1 MPATAEVITT
11 TLPVQGMTCASC
23 VARVEKVLQRTGG
36 VESASVNLA
45 TEQATITFLPEKT
58 NLESLAEVINNAG
71 YSLLLPTPQAA
82 EGVPSS
88 LTDTISDHSAD
99 LAEQQAAA
107 QEREYHKLR
116 QDFVVSAVLG
126 LPVMILGMA
135 SMTTIG
141 MAFLHDI
148 GLTMQSL
155 NYALLL
161 ASTAVVLVSGRRFF
175 RLAWK
180 NLLHGAF
187 DMNTLVAVGT
197 GVAYSFSA
205 AVVLRPEAF
214 SFSNPEDYV
223 YFDTATTIIMLI
235 LMGKVL
241 EARAKRQTASA
252 MKALMNLQPKTARV
266 LRNGVMSDVPL
277 QEVLRGE
284 LVIVRPGETIPVDG
298 TVQSGLS
305 LVDESMLTGEPF
317 PNEKQ
322 SGSEVTGGT
331 VNGKGTL
338 TIVTKAVGAASVL
351 QHIIRLVEEAQGSKA
366 AIQRLADRIASVFVP
381 TVLVLAVI
389 TFLAWLIV
397 GGMTSGTGTH
407 TLPTAMIH
415 AIAVLIIACPC
426 ALGLATPAAIMVGT
440 GVGARHGILIKN
452 AEALERAERTNTVVF
467 DKTGTL
473 TQGKPRLTDIALRK
487 EPTPDKPFTENT
499 LLAYAAAVEQY
510 SEHPLG
516 KAIVR
521 AAEERGLPLPEVE
534 NVQAESGF
542 GIRAEI
548 QDEIMLKSAT
558 ILKSETILIGTSALL
573 RAYEIPF
580 DAAAEALLREAE
592 RLREAGK
599 TVVFVAWKG
608 SVQGIIGIA
617 DSIAEGAKEA
627 VAALQKASLEVIMLT
642 GDQARTANAIAA
654 ELGIKRVIA
663 EVLPD
668 AKAQTIAQLQ
678 AEGRIV
684 AMVGDGINDA
694 PALATAEVGIAM
706 GHGTDVA
713 IGAASIT
720 LLRND
725 LRAVAQ
731 AILLSKR
738 TVRTIRQNLFWAFAY
753 NVVGIPVAALGLLN
767 LMLAAGAMAFSSVSV
782 LTNSLR
788 LRRMRL

>member
-1 MPATAEVITT
+1 MQATLPATT

-23 VARVEKVLQRTGG
+23 VARVEKVLRRVEG

-45 TEQATITFLPEKT
+45 TEQATITYHAETT
-58 NLESLAEVINNAG
+58 NLEALAETIENAG
-71 YSLLLPTPQAA
+71 YHLIIPQQHSPNTSF
-82 EGVPSS
+82 EQENLHQISTEE
-88 LTDTISDHSAD
+88 LTTLQS
-99 LAEQQAAA
+99 QA
-107 QEREYHKLR
+107 QEREYLNLKR
-116 QDFVVSAVLG
+116 DFILSAVLG
-126 LPVMILGMA
+126 LPVMLLGMA
-135 SMTTIG
+135 SMTESG
-141 MAFLHDI
+141 MALLHDI

-161 ASTAVVLVSGRRFF
+161 ASTVVLTVSGRRFF

-197 GVAYSFSA
+197 GVAYCFSA
-205 AVVLRPEAF
+205 VVVLLPEAF
-214 SFSNPEDYV
+214 PFANPEEYV

-235 LMGKVL
+235 LMGKIL

-252 MKALMNLQPKTARV
+252 IQALMRLQPKTARV
-266 LRNGVMSDVPL
+266 LRNGTMSDIPL
-277 QEVLRGE
+277 QEVQRGE
-284 LVIVRPGETIPVDG
+284 IVIVRPGETIPVDG
-298 TVQSGLS
+298 TVESGSS
-305 LVDESMLTGEPF
+305 LVDESMLTGEPL

-322 SGSEVTGGT
+322 SGSTVTGGT
-331 VNGKGTL
+331 LNGKGTL
-338 TIVTKAVGAASVL
+338 TIITDAVGAASVL

-366 AIQRLADRIASVFVP
+366 EIQRLADRIASVFVP
-381 TVLVLAVI
+381 TVLALALL
-389 TFLAWLIV
+389 TFLAWLVV
-397 GGMTSGTGTH
+397 GGMATNVGSLALSSA
-407 TLPTAMIH
+407 LPTAMIH

-452 AEALERAERTNTVVF
+452 AEALERAERINTVVF

-473 TQGKPRLTDIALRK
+473 TQGKPRLTDIILSQESPLK
-487 EPTPDKPFTENT
+487 ISLTEN
-499 LLAYAAAVEQY
+499 LLLSRAAAVERY

-516 KAIVR
+516 KAIVQ
-521 AAEERGLPLPEVE
+521 AAEERGLPLPDVE

-542 GIRAEI
+542 GIRATI
-548 QDEIMLKSAT
+548 QGENI
-558 ILKSETILIGTSALL
+558 IIGTSALI
-573 RAYEIPF
+573 RASAVTF
-580 DAAAEALLREAE
+580 TDAEESLLHRAEHLRES
-592 RLREAGK
+592 GK
-599 TVVFVAWKG
+599 TVVFAAWGG

-627 VAALQKASLEVIMLT
+627 IQALQAASLEIVMLT
-642 GDQARTANAIAA
+642 GDQYRTANAIAA
-654 ELGIKRVIA
+654 ELGIRRVIA
-663 EVLPD
+663 EVLPNT
-668 AKAQTIAQLQ
+668 KAEAIQQLQ

-738 TVRTIRQNLFWAFAY
+738 TVRAIRQNLFWAFAY
-753 NVVGIPVAALGLLN
+753 NVVGIPIAALGLLN
-767 LMLAAGAMAFSSVSV
+767 PMLAAGAMAFSSVSV

-788 LRRMRL
+788 LRRLKL